1 MPFASDFASIAI
13 PVQIVAVDLLLGG
26 DNAIVIALA
35 CRRLPERLLQRAML
49 LGTLAAI
56 AFRLFLTSTASL
68 LIETPYLKLASA
80 LVLLAIAVNLL
91 VSNRPQTEPREPGSA
106 AAPLMGLWSSVAL
119 IFLADAIMGLDNIVA
134 LAAIAKGDLFYLGA
148 GLALSIPM
156 IVYGGTILM
165 TFMKGYPILVMA
177 GAAILGWVA
186 GDLAV
191 SDVAI
196 AGWVTSEAPAL
207 PLVVPLLCAIFV
219 LAEGQ
224 VLARS
229 RGSAPRNDVRAIALS
244 RAPFPTMPMAM
255 PFRAEHTL
263 VRTDRS
269 LSRGRA
275 HSNGPFSESIGG
287 SSARQANG
295 DDAAAAA
302 VSSARAD
309 VEENEDRLV
318 LIGLLVM
325 FVLAGLVVAWALSA
339 GGGVLNARG

>member
-1 MPFASDFASIAI
+1 
-13 PVQIVAVDLLLGG
+13 
-26 DNAIVIALA
+26 
-35 CRRLPERLLQRAML
+35 
-49 LGTLAAI
+49 
-56 AFRLFLTSTASL
+56 
-68 LIETPYLKLASA
+68 
-80 LVLLAIAVNLL
+80 
-91 VSNRPQTEPREPGSA
+91 
-106 AAPLMGLWSSVAL
+106 MGLWSSVAL

-165 TFMKGYPILVMA
+165 TLMKGYPILVMA

-191 SDVAI
+191 SDVAV

-229 RGSAPRNDVRAIALS
+229 RGSAPRNDVRAMALS
-244 RAPFPTMPMAM
+244 RAQFPTMPMAM

-275 HSNGPFSESIGG
+275 HSNGPLSIGS
-287 SSARQANG
+287 SSARQASG
-295 DDAAAAA
+295 DDGAAGG
-302 VSSARAD
+302 VSGVQGE
-309 VEENEDRLV
+309 VEEDDDRLV

-325 FVLAGLVVAWALSA
+325 FVLAGLMVAWALSA